1 MKKMGSTVRVRFAPS
16 PTGPLHI
23 GALRTALYNY
33 LFARKNQG
41 AFLLRIED
49 TDQKRYVENSESY
62 IFRSLEWAGLI
73 PDESPQNPGAF
84 GPYRQSERT
93 ELYQTH
99 IQQLLDSGHAYYAF
113 DTPEELEAYRKE
125 AESAGNTFSY
135 GPGNRRELNNSLFLE
150 EAETQRRIKSGEPYV
165 IRFLTPE
172 NQEVHCPDLIRGD
185 VVYRSQLLDDKVL
198 FKSDGLP
205 TYHLA
210 NVVDDHLMQ
219 ITHVIRGE
227 EWLPSLPL
235 HVLLYKA
242 FGWQP
247 PALAHLPLILKP
259 SGPGKLSKRDALKG
273 DFPIYPLAWEDTP
286 GFRERGYLPEA
297 MNNILALLG
306 WSPADEQEVLNLEE
320 LVRGFALERVHKAGA
335 RFDPEKNLWFN
346 QQHLQK
352 LPPSA
357 ITELV
362 SVPGQTWS
370 LPEDWT
376 KDRAYLERVVGMVQ
390 ERLQLLPDLEREARM
405 FFEAP
410 REYDPKATK
419 KAWKEHTAA
428 MLEDYL
434 RRMTDQ
440 SDPTALKE
448 LAKTVAAENE
458 LGMGA
463 IMAPLRLSLVG
474 SLSGPDLFAI
484 VEAIG
489 PEETRKRV
497 ERAIETL

>member
-1 MKKMGSTVRVRFAPS
+1 MGSTVRVRFAPS

-33 LFARKNQG
+33 LFARKHNG
-41 AFLLRIED
+41 VFLLRIED

-62 IFRSLEWAGLI
+62 IFRSLKWAGLI
-73 PDESPQNPGAF
+73 PDESPENPGGF

-93 ELYQTH
+93 ELYRAH

-113 DTPEELEAYRKE
+113 DTPEELERCRKE
-125 AESAGNTFSY
+125 AESTGHPFSY
-135 GPGNRRELNNSLFLE
+135 GPENRKNLNNSLSLE
-150 EAETQRRIKSGEPYV
+150 ASETRKRIASGEPYV

-172 NQEVHCPDLIRGD
+172 NQQVHCPDLIRGE
-185 VVYRSQLLDDKVL
+185 VVYQSHLLDDKVL

-219 ITHVIRGE
+219 ISHVIRGE

-235 HVLLYKA
+235 HVLLYRA
-242 FGWQP
+242 FDWQP
-247 PALAHLPLILKP
+247 PAFAHLPLILKP

-273 DFPIYPLAWEDTP
+273 DFPIYPLTWEDTP

-297 MNNILALLG
+297 LNNILALLG
-306 WSPADEQEVLNLEE
+306 WSPADDREILALEE
-320 LVRGFALERVHKAGA
+320 LVHTFDLERVHKAGA

-352 LPPSA
+352 LTPAQIAEWVSA
-357 ITELV
+357 
-362 SVPGQTWS
+362 PGAS
-370 LPEDWT
+370 LALPAEWT
-376 KDRAYLERVVGMVQ
+376 KDRAYLERVIGMVQ
-390 ERLQLLPDLEREARM
+390 ERLQLLADLEREARV

-419 KAWKEHTAA
+419 KAWKEHTAG
-428 MLEDYL
+428 LLKEYL
-434 RRMTDQ
+434 GRMDDL
-440 SDPTALKE
+440 SEPSALKD
-448 LAKTVAAENE
+448 LAQSVAAEHN

-463 IMAPLRLSLVG
+463 VMAPLRLSLVG

-484 VEAIG
+484 AEAIG

-497 ERAIETL
+497 QRAIETL